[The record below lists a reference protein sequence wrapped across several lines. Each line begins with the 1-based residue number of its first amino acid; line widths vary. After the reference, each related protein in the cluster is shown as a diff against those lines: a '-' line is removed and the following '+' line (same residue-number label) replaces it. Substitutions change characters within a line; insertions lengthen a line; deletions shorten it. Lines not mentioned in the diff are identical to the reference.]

1 MPSSFFLGDRMSE
14 SDLILEVAKVLSGS
28 PSTWLS
34 ILLAGVVL
42 KKYVINGTIQKFLVL
57 KEREVSSL
65 AALESSLARVI
76 EEQERLYNA
85 VKPSSERV

>member
-1 MPSSFFLGDRMSE
+1 MSE